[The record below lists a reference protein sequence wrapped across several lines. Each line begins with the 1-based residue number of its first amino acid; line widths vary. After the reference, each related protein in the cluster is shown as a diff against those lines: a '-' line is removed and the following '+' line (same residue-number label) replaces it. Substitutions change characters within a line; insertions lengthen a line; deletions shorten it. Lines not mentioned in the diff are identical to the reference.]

1 MRTVRDIPL
10 FENIPILVRTALNVP
25 IKQGKVVNE
34 YRLRRAVPT
43 IRFLAE
49 RGAKVVL
56 ISHIGEQGTET
67 LAPVARALGRLVP
80 GVSFFPETIG
90 AGARAAVRDLAPGKI
105 LVLENLRRARGEREN
120 DPAFARELATLA
132 DVFVEDSFDTCHRP
146 HASIIG
152 VPKLLPSYA
161 GLVLEEEVRELSRAL
176 TPGRPALAVIGGAK
190 FSTKE
195 PVLTT
200 LLEKYDHV
208 FVGGALASDFLKA
221 SGQPVGKSLVSDADP
236 VRIRKLLANP
246 KLVIP
251 IDSLVVPAAKVGAAD
266 ARSMAPQ
273 EYSHFSKSEYGQEKL
288 VARVAAAGQV
298 RSDEVIL
305 DHGPGTSALLAA
317 LAEKAKSVL
326 WNGPLGNYENGFTDA
341 TDAFARAVA
350 NSRAHSIV
358 GGGDLIAAIERLGLL
373 SQFSFVSTGGGAML
387 EFLAKGTLPG
397 IVALG

>member
-1 MRTVRDIPL
+1 
-10 FENIPILVRTALNVP
+10 VP
-25 IKQGKVVNE
+25 IVQGKVVND

-49 RGAKVVL
+49 RGAKVVI

-67 LAPVARALGRLVP
+67 LAPVAHALGRLVS

-90 AGARAAVRDLAPGKI
+90 SGARAAVRDLAPGKI

-120 DPAFARELATLA
+120 DPAFARELAALG

-161 GLVLEEEVRELSRAL
+161 GLVLEEEVRELSHAL
-176 TPGRPALAVIGGAK
+176 APGHPALAVIGGAK

-195 PVLTT
+195 PVLTM

-208 FVGGALASDFLKA
+208 FVGGALASDFLKE
-221 SGQPVGKSLVSDADP
+221 SGQEIGKSLVSNADP
-236 VRIRKLLANP
+236 ARIRKLLANP

-251 IDSLVVPAAKVGAAD
+251 IDSLVIPVANMGTAD
-266 ARSMAPQ
+266 ARA
-273 EYSHFSKSEYGQEKL
+273 

-298 RSDEVIL
+298 RPDEVIL
-305 DHGPGTSALLAA
+305 DHGPGTSTLLAA

-326 WNGPLGNYENGFTDA
+326 WNGPLGNYENGFIEA
-341 TDAFARAVA
+341 TDAFARTVA
-350 NSRAHSIV
+350 DSRAHSVV